1 MASAQP
7 SNADWQ
13 STIKTVSERTRHMF
27 NNSDMSDISFTH
39 EGSHKTF
46 YAHKYVL
53 GTSSVVFH
61 AMFYGEMAEKS
72 AVLHLDDTDEKS
84 LEEFLRFLYTDE
96 CYLTTDNVVSV
107 MYLSKK
113 YIIPT
118 LTEKCVNFLQKCMD
132 PENVLVILEQAIH
145 FDEQELEKKCWQV
158 IEWRTSEVTS
168 SEYFNNIRQETIAS
182 LLKRNNLNIPESE
195 LLQAVLQWSE
205 FQCLQQDLEPTGE
218 NRRLVIGAAI
228 YNLRLFSMDKE
239 EIENHVSAL
248 LTSEELNQI
257 YQKIDGVDS
266 QDLKWTLL
274 ARTRTF
280 NAIHKEIRFERFPDY
295 GIGGRTWLYNKGE
308 LDQLSFSVSE
318 DSMFHGVRLF
328 GNSWNSKYEVSLE
341 VCGAKVQTVYKSTL
355 NDQGIPGFDVKL
367 KKPIVL
373 QKDDVVTICARIKG
387 PPSYYGWR
395 GHKTVQALGVTI
407 TFKDVETSNQRTCVA
422 EGQFHELII
431 SI

>member
-1 MASAQP
+1 MASVQL
-7 SNADWQ
+7 NVDWQ
-13 STIKTVSERTRHMF
+13 STMKTVSERTRHMF
-27 NNSDMSDISFTH
+27 NNSDMSDIRFSC
-39 EGSHKTF
+39 EGSHKTI

-72 AVLHLDDTDEKS
+72 ALLHLDDTDEKS

-96 CYLTTDNVVSV
+96 CYLTADNVVSV

-113 YIIPT
+113 YIIAT

-132 PENVLVILEQAIH
+132 PENVLVIMEQAIR

-168 SEYFNNIRQETIAS
+168 SEYFSNIRQETIAS
-182 LLKRNNLNIPESE
+182 LLKRNNLNISESE
-195 LLQAVLQWSE
+195 LVQAVLQWSE
-205 FQCLQQDLEPTGE
+205 YQCSQQDLEPTGK

-239 EIENHVSAL
+239 EIENHASVL

-266 QDLKWTLL
+266 PDLKWNLP

-280 NAIHKEIRFERFPDY
+280 NAIHKEVRFERFPDY

-308 LDQLSFSVSE
+308 LDQLCFSVSE
-318 DSMFHGVRLF
+318 DSMFHGIRLF

-341 VCGAKVQTVYKSTL
+341 VCGAKVQKVYRSTL

-373 QKDDVVTICARIKG
+373 QKDDVVTILARIKG

-395 GHKTVQALGVTI
+395 GHKTTQALGVTV
-407 TFKDVETSNQRTCVA
+407 TFQDVDTTNQRTCVA